1 GATQLIAGLQSC
13 NRVMNVRCPA
23 TVCTLPE
30 ADMHVRGLR
39 CVRRLAPILTAS
51 LCLPLAGCFGFG
63 PLPGRASDEW
73 TKRYPLSAGGEVRI
87 ANINGRVEITGAGGS
102 TVEVRALRIAHAP
115 TDQAAGELLPRIS
128 IKEDIKPDRVFIET
142 ERLGGIM
149 IGASF

>member
-1 GATQLIAGLQSC
+1 MS
-13 NRVMNVRCPA
+13 VRCPA
-23 TVCTLPE
+23 TVCPLRE

-87 ANINGRVEITGAGGS
+87 ANINGRVEIKGAGGAQRGS
-102 TVEVRALRIAHAP
+102 PGFGKRRAP
-115 TDQAAGELLPRIS
+115 TDQTSGEGL
-128 IKEDIKPDRVFIET
+128 
-142 ERLGGIM
+142 
-149 IGASF
+149 A